1 VISEI
6 TVHDSKLFTI
16 EHLYDSTENEE
27 LISNF
32 TVRGNAAGLENYLKY
47 SSFDDEDGNLSRTY
61 LVKDKMTREL
71 AGYFT
76 LRTGLITQKI
86 PADNDKEVFDSLP
99 AIELSNFAVNSQYKS
114 HHPDMERVGLYMVQ
128 NFVFPLAKCISNF
141 VGVNALYLYALPFE
155 KLIKHYETMGFSR
168 LPPELEQFVQAHVK
182 PKYDEGCIF
191 MYQTL

>member
-1 VISEI
+1 MISEI

-114 HHPDMERVGLYMVQ
+114 HHPDM
-128 NFVFPLAKCISNF
+128 
-141 VGVNALYLYALPFE
+141 
-155 KLIKHYETMGFSR
+155 
-168 LPPELEQFVQAHVK
+168 
-182 PKYDEGCIF
+182 
-191 MYQTL
+191 